1 MREILFRGKRVD
13 NGEWVYGYYAHLP
26 SAAGAADIIYVPA
39 SDPDDSNHTVFVD
52 PKTVGQYTGLT
63 DNNGVKIFEGDI
75 IRHYNDLYDK
85 NIFGIGVICW
95 DNDKPRFYRTSQSDE
110 IYTISFSCDYEV
122 IGNIYDNPELIE
134 DMDIKPA
141 AKMSDAPAEQLGLAP
156 AT

>member
-52 PKTVGQYTGLT
+52 PETIGQFTGLT
-63 DNNGVKIFEGDI
+63 DKNGVKIFEGDI
-75 IRHYNDLYDK
+75 VEYEGKRYSINYLPHYAR
-85 NIFGIGVICW
+85 FSAV
-95 DNDKPRFYRTSQSDE
+95 KPNTVFCVFAYQRG
-110 IYTISFSCDYEV
+110 EV

-134 DMDIKPA
+134 DG
-141 AKMSDAPAEQLGLAP
+141 E
-156 AT
+156 T